1 MKGEKAFPILLFYGS
16 NFHLLVW
23 GYDSARCGEKRYGLK
38 RRMMGG
44 IMNGP
49 ILNMQVCVMVMIEVT
64 DNKKQYGRIAKGF
77 AMRPNQ

>member
-1 MKGEKAFPILLFYGS
+1 
-16 NFHLLVW
+16 
-23 GYDSARCGEKRYGLK
+23 
-38 RRMMGG
+38 MMGG